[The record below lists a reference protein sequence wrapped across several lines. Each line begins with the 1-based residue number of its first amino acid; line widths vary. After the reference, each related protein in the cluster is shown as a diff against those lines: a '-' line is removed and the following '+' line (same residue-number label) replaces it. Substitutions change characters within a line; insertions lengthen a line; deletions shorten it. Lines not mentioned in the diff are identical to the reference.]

1 MKKIDLGQ
9 AITILAN
16 VGVIF
21 GIVFL
26 AIEIRHA
33 SDATRLQTIE
43 SVSAGWFQLND
54 AIIRDPQ
61 VARAWTVGLYNPS
74 ALSDTE
80 AVQFSMYLRMFVGQV
95 SRVGQHR
102 DLGLVPD
109 TEYQNALRELATI
122 VDTPGG
128 RLYREA
134 EPFFD
139 LDFADLLRPY
149 MGQEPS
155 FDLMLGRDT
164 SALK

>member
-9 AITILAN
+9 AFTVLAN
-16 VGVIF
+16 VGVII

-33 SDATRLQTIE
+33 SDATRLQTID
-43 SVSAGWFQLND
+43 SVTDGIFQLND
-54 AIIRDPQ
+54 AIVRDPQ
-61 VARAWTVGLYNPS
+61 VARVWIVGLYNPS
-74 ALSDTE
+74 ALSDAE
-80 AVQFSMYLRMFVGQV
+80 AVQFSMYLRMYINQV
-95 SRVGQHR
+95 YRVGQHR
-102 DLGLVPD
+102 DLGLLPD
-109 TEYQNALRELATI
+109 TEYQNALRELATL

-128 RLYREA
+128 RLYREG
-134 EPFFD
+134 ETYFD

>member
-9 AITILAN
+9 AFTILAN
-16 VGVIF
+16 VGVII

-54 AIIRDPQ
+54 AIVRDPQ
-61 VARAWTVGLYNPS
+61 VARVWTVGLYNPS
-74 ALSDTE
+74 ALSDAE
-80 AVQFSMYLRMFVGQV
+80 AVQFSMYLRMFSNQV
-95 SRVGQHR
+95 LRVGQHR
-102 DLGLVPD
+102 DLGLLPD
-109 TEYQNALRELATI
+109 TEYQNALRQLAAL

-128 RLYREA
+128 RLYREG